1 MRFLFFIQ
9 GEGRGHQTQAL
20 ALHGILT
27 RAGHEVV
34 AAVVGTTDG
43 RGIPR
48 LLREDLPVPMTEV
61 PSPALLYSKKTKALA
76 VWKTIRR
83 NVKRVPAYWR
93 AGRVIHGI
101 VENTRPDVLVN
112 FYEVACGAYHW
123 LYQPQLPTV
132 SIAHQYLMLHPEF
145 RLPSL
150 QWAHRTLVNQVTRL
164 TGIGTTRRLALSFYE
179 FPDAANDR
187 ICVTPP
193 LLRSEVLNLTDPSD
207 CPGDFLLAYMTH
219 HRLADDLIAW
229 SERHPDVPI
238 VAFWD
243 KKDAPETW
251 PATPSLTF
259 HQIHPARYLDAMR
272 RCRGLVSTAGFESIC
287 EAMFLGKPVMM
298 LPVPKHFEQ
307 ACNAFDAERA
317 GAGLRATS
325 FLELDRFLD
334 YLPRHASV
342 QNQFRAWQAQTEARF
357 LRHLTEVVQD
367 PPAKLPRSIRW
378 SGRWLRKV
386 V

>member
-43 RGIPR
+43 RGIPT
-48 LLREDLPVPMTEV
+48 LLREGLPVPMTEV
-61 PSPALLYSKKTKALA
+61 PSPALIYSKKTKALA
-76 VWKTIRR
+76 VRKTLRKNFVRI
-83 NVKRVPAYWR
+83 PAYWR
-93 AGRVIHGI
+93 AGEIIHAV
-101 VENTRPDVLVN
+101 VENARPDVLVN
-112 FYEVACGAYHW
+112 FYEVACGVYHW
-123 LYQPQLPTV
+123 LYRPQIPTV

-145 RLPSL
+145 RLPSTR
-150 QWAHRTLVNQVTRL
+150 WAHRRLVNLVTSL
-164 TGIGTTRRLALSFYE
+164 TGLGTTRRLALSFYD
-179 FPDAANDR
+179 FPDDEQAR
-187 ICVTPP
+187 IFVTPP
-193 LLRSEVLNLTDPSD
+193 LLRAEVLALTPE
-207 CPGDFLLAYMTH
+207 PGEFLLAYMTH

-229 SERHPDVPI
+229 SQAHPDVSI

-243 KKDAPETW
+243 KKDAPD
-251 PATPSLTF
+251 PFQATPSLTF

-272 RCRGLVSTAGFESIC
+272 RCRGLVSTAGFESIG

-298 LPVPKHFEQ
+298 LPVPRHFEQ

-325 FLELDRFLD
+325 FLELDRFFE
-334 YLPRHASV
+334 YLPRHVSV
-342 QNQFRAWQAQTEARF
+342 QEQFRAWQAQTEARF
-357 LRHLTEVVQD
+357 LHHLTDVVND
-367 PPAKLPRSIRW
+367 SPAQLPRLIRW
-378 SGRWLRKV
+378 SGRWLRKMWEP
-386 V
+386 